1 MSRALTSPF
10 LAASLRGV
18 ACSIALLAVGACGN
32 DSAAP
37 SAPATP
43 PTAPAAL
50 PADSAAPPTDPAT
63 PPPDSAMLPTD
74 SATPPTD
81 PAAPPTDPT
90 GAALAVLDNR
100 SASPGIVFGTWN
112 MPNSYLNSVHTGWMN
127 GGPLDPSNILS
138 WLSGA
143 RAKGARGVIKL
154 CKGNDSYVKNDDGTF
169 SLSKW
174 KALVGRYQNVNL
186 DSYIADGTILG
197 HLLIDEPHRADRW
210 GGTAISPATLEAMAK
225 YSRQLWPS
233 MTTMVGEE
241 PRWLASSTTT
251 YAYLD
256 AAWAQYTSN
265 KGSVADWI
273 AAEVSAAKGKG
284 LGLVV
289 GMNVLD
295 GGNGS
300 SHIAGFSRGKYAMS
314 ATEIRSYGSALLA
327 QSYACGFF
335 NWSLDAVY
343 YGRSDIKS
351 AMSDMSAKARAHAK
365 TSCRQ

>member
-1 MSRALTSPF
+1 MSRALILPC
-10 LAASLRGV
+10 LAASLRS
-18 ACSIALLAVGACGN
+18 ATCSIALIAVAACGA

-43 PTAPAAL
+43 PTAPAT
-50 PADSAAPPTDPAT
+50 PPTDPAT
-63 PPPDSAMLPTD
+63 PPTD
-74 SATPPTD
+74 PATPPTG
-81 PAAPPTDPT
+81 PGGTV
-90 GAALAVLDNR
+90 LAILDNR
-100 SASPGIVFGTWN
+100 SDSPGIVFGSWN
-112 MPNSYLNSVHTGWMN
+112 MPNSYLNSVHTGWMT

-143 RAKGARGVIKL
+143 RAKGARVVIKL
-154 CKGNDSYVKNDDGTF
+154 CKGHDRYVKNDDGTF

-174 KALVGRYQNVNL
+174 KTLVGRYQNVNL
-186 DSYIADGTILG
+186 NPYIADGTILG
-197 HLLIDEPHRADRW
+197 HFLIDEPHRADRW
-210 GGTAISPATLEAMAK
+210 GGQAISPATLEAMAQ

-233 MTTMVGEE
+233 MTTVVGEE
-241 PRWLASSTTT
+241 PSRLANTTVT

-256 AAWAQYTSN
+256 AAWAQYTSS
-265 KGSVADWI
+265 KGGAADWI

-289 GMNVLD
+289 GMNVLA

-300 SHIAGFSRGKYAMS
+300 SHIGGYVPGKYAMS
-314 ATEIRSYGSALLA
+314 ASEIRSYGSALLA
-327 QSYACGFF
+327 QGYACGFF
-335 NWSLDAVY
+335 NWTFVSDY

-351 AMSDMSAKARAHAK
+351 AMSDISAKARVHAK